1 MKIRVLNI
9 HIRYFTVYFNIFWT
23 IFFLGPNTLDT
34 DIAIA
39 QTSFSLADLPQS
51 TQNSIKNS
59 NIETADIVEQTRQV
73 SKSKND
79 RLQNLLKEIDFTQ
92 KSVIWLSCKPGGIE
106 TNSTFIIQRPT
117 RSQPTKNPL
126 AERAIW
132 QDMRFKTLIENQ
144 QFARISQR
152 LTKHLQHGEAQSTYP
167 KMMQA
172 TSWLKTEDNKIIL
185 TGGIPV
191 ERLRGGRTTSKSC
204 NNQ

>member
-92 KSVIWLSCKPGGIE
+92 KSVIWLSCKPGGIK

-117 RSQPTKNPL
+117 IFQPTENPL
-126 AERAIW
+126 TERAIW
-132 QDMRFKTLIENQ
+132 QDMRIKTPIEVN
-144 QFARISQR
+144 
-152 LTKHLQHGEAQSTYP
+152 
-167 KMMQA
+167 
-172 TSWLKTEDNKIIL
+172 TSYELANGQPSIYNTVKLDRSIRK
-185 TGGIPV
+185 
-191 ERLRGGRTTSKSC
+191 
-204 NNQ
+204 